1 MMSLVKWIIGLLI
14 AFLSHIINAQEIT
27 GIWNGA
33 IKVQGTE
40 LPMVFKI
47 KKEGDAYVSTLKS
60 PKQSDQE
67 IPVDKTTFV
76 DQKLIIE
83 ASAFKVV
90 YEGVLENQE
99 IKGVFDQAGNKFP
112 LDLKR
117 GDVVTKVRPQDPK
130 KPYPY
135 KSIDVVFKNT
145 EASGIKLSGTLTLP
159 KDKKKPPIVVLISG
173 SGPQNRNEEI
183 KAANHRPF
191 LVLSDFLTRQGIAVL
206 RYDERGVAKSEG
218 VFKGATSVDLA
229 SDVEAAIRF
238 LKSRD
243 DVDVNKIGLVGHSEG
258 GFIAPMVASE
268 NKEVSFVVLLAGTG
282 VDGKDVLLSQMKLS
296 AELEGISSEIIQI
309 NNKFTEIVLTS
320 IQKEKD
326 VEVMKAMSREEM
338 TTYHNTL
345 DDSMKKAY
353 PLSMLEQQL
362 FEFIKDPWMRY
373 FVRTDPKQFL
383 SNVKTPILAINGS
396 KDCQVITDLNLSRI
410 EKILKKSGNKDVTIS
425 EIEGLNHL
433 FQTAK
438 TGSESEYPNIEE
450 TFAPEAMKMI
460 SEWILK
466 RF

>member
-1 MMSLVKWIIGLLI
+1 MMSLVKWIIGLLL
-14 AFLSHIINAQEIT
+14 AFLSQIINAQEIV

-40 LPMVFKI
+40 LPVIFKI
-47 KKEGDAYVSTLKS
+47 KKEGNTYISTLKS

-67 IPVDKTTFV
+67 LPAEKTTYV
-76 DQKLIIE
+76 NQKLTIE
-83 ASAFKVV
+83 VKAFKVM
-90 YEGVLENQE
+90 YEGVLENHE
-99 IKGVFDQAGNKFP
+99 VKGVFDQAGNKFP
-112 LDLKR
+112 LNLKKE
-117 GDVVTKVRPQDPK
+117 DVVTKGRPQDPK

-135 KSIDVVFKNT
+135 KSIDIVFKNT

-159 KDKKKPPIVVLISG
+159 KDKKKPPVVVLISG
-173 SGPQNRNEEI
+173 SGPQDRNEEI

-218 VFKGATSVDLA
+218 VFKGATSVDFA

-238 LKSRD
+238 LKTRD

-258 GFIAPMVASE
+258 GFIAPMVASK
-268 NKEVSFVVLLAGTG
+268 NKKVAFVVLLAGTG
-282 VDGKDVLLSQMKLS
+282 VDGKEVLLSQMKLD
-296 AELEGISSEIIQI
+296 AELKGISPKIIEI
-309 NNKFTEIVLTS
+309 NNRFTDIVLTS

-326 VEVMKAMSREEM
+326 VAVMKMMSRENM
-338 TTYHNTL
+338 TAYHNTL
-345 DDSMKKAY
+345 DDSMKKVY
-353 PLSMLEQQL
+353 SLGMLEQQL

-383 SNVKTPILAINGS
+383 SKVKTPILAISGS
-396 KDCQVITDLNLSRI
+396 KDCQVIPDLNLIRI
-410 EKILKKSGNKDVTIS
+410 ESILKKSGNMDVTIS

-450 TFAPEAMKMI
+450 TFAPEAMQII
-460 SEWILK
+460 SKWILK